1 MAFDLKAG
9 DHRFDFIRGV
19 CTRCGMSIK
28 IFKGNGRPICT
39 WQPADKRERRTVPPD
54 DDPSGAA

>member
-1 MAFDLKAG
+1 MAFALTAS

-19 CTRCGMSIK
+19 STRCGMPIEN
-28 IFKGNGRPICT
+28 FKDKGRPTCT